1 MRAIDHGCSV
11 RTLPLLLAASFGAAS
26 LAQAQGVALE
36 EVVITAQKRKE
47 NLQDVPISVQALDAK
62 ALEKSGV
69 VVLADVKS
77 FVPGLTVDT
86 YPGSSEMLYPSIR
99 GIVPNSIQTSVPIP
113 MAIHVDG
120 VALTQLAGLNL
131 AGADLERIEVL
142 KGPQGVLA
150 GRNATGG
157 AINIVTAKPEL
168 GQFGFKQQFTV
179 AERGQF
185 LSKTVVNAP
194 FTDNFA
200 AKLSY
205 LHSKRDDLGV
215 KNTAPG
221 GRDLGEKD
229 ADSVRLDLRWR
240 ASANVMV
247 DYGYDRA
254 EADSIDL
261 PNQCLV
267 PFGSTTF
274 LPYLATVDSRVPPLI
289 NSCNT
294 KKLSRLNVP
303 FRMPKN
309 NNVAEGHNL
318 TVNWEVAPKLTVRS
332 ITAYRKVDT
341 RNNVLYTG
349 FGPGSDPYLIRSDG
363 LPTTF
368 LGGATPFDGKNH
380 QWT

>member
-205 LHSKRDDLGV
+205 WGSRILRQAAAISARRTPIPCALTCAG
-215 KNTAPG
+215 APVPTSWWTMATTVPKPI
-221 GRDLGEKD
+221 R
-229 ADSVRLDLRWR
+229 
-240 ASANVMV
+240 
-247 DYGYDRA
+247 
-254 EADSIDL
+254 SIC
-261 PNQCLV
+261 PTNAW
-267 PFGSTTF
+267 
-274 LPYLATVDSRVPPLI
+274 YLLAPPL
-289 NSCNT
+289 SC
-294 KKLSRLNVP
+294 P
-303 FRMPKN
+303 IWP
-309 NNVAEGHNL
+309 
-318 TVNWEVAPKLTVRS
+318 RS
-332 ITAYRKVDT
+332 TAAFHR
-341 RNNVLYTG
+341 
-349 FGPGSDPYLIRSDG
+349 
-363 LPTTF
+363 
-368 LGGATPFDGKNH
+368 
-380 QWT
+380 